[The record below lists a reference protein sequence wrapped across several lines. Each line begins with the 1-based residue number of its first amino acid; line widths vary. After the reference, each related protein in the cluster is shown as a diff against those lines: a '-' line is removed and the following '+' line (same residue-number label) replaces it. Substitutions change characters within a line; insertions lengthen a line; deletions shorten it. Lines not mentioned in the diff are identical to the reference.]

1 MFRDRKDAGRKLAS
15 ALMKYKDKD
24 VLVLAI
30 PCGGVGVAYEVAKT
44 LAAELDILVSRK
56 LPLPENPEAG
66 FGAIA
71 EDGSIFINEIATRHL
86 DPETIDQIK
95 AEQVH
100 EIRRRIDV
108 LRSGKP
114 LTSINNKTIILVDD
128 GIAMGSTMR
137 AAIMLCRNNRAKKII
152 AASPVAGSETV
163 REISRLVDEIVVL
176 EEPIFFQAVAQVYVN
191 WYDVSDSEVV
201 QIMTTWRK
209 GKYRSI
215 EWL

>member
-1 MFRDRKDAGRKLAS
+1 MFEDRKDAGKKLAS

-30 PCGGVGVAYEVAKT
+30 PRGGVEVAYEVAKT
-44 LAAELDILVSRK
+44 LSAKLDIVVSKK

-71 EDGSIFINEIATRHL
+71 EDGSIFINEIATRYL
-86 DPETIDQIK
+86 NPETIDQIK

-100 EIRRRIDV
+100 EIRRRINV

-137 AAIMLCRNNRAKKII
+137 AAIMLCKNKGAKKII
-152 AASPVAGSETV
+152 VASPVAGPETV
-163 REISRLVDEIVVL
+163 REISRLVDEMVIL
-176 EEPIFFQAVAQVYVN
+176 EKPIFFQAVAQVYVN

-201 QIMTTWRK
+201 QIMNIWRK
-209 GKYRSI
+209 RKI
-215 EWL
+215 LKP

>member
-1 MFRDRKDAGRKLAS
+1 MFKNRKDAGKKLAS
-15 ALMKYKDKD
+15 ALMNYKGKC

-30 PCGGVGVAYEVAKT
+30 PRGGVELAYEVAKT
-44 LAAELDILVSRK
+44 LIAELDILISRK

-71 EDGSIFINEIATRHL
+71 EDGSVFINEIATRYL

-100 EIRRRIDV
+100 EIQRRIDT

-114 LTSINNKTIILVDD
+114 LTSIRKKTIILVDD

-137 AAIMLCRNNRAKKII
+137 AAIMLCKNKGAKKII
-152 AASPVAGSETV
+152 VASPVAGPETV
-163 REISRLVDEIVVL
+163 REISQLVDEIVIL

-201 QIMTTWRK
+201 QIMNAWRK
-209 GKYRSI
+209 GKY
-215 EWL
+215 